1 MFCVLGD
8 SFFVFV
14 WGEGEDLKGGE
25 PKARDLGRQPSA
37 SVMAGATVGK
47 LSAIRVV
54 KGVLEQP

>member
-37 SVMAGATVGK
+37 SVTAGATVGK
-47 LSAIRVV
+47 LVSHSRSE
-54 KGVLEQP
+54 GVLEQP